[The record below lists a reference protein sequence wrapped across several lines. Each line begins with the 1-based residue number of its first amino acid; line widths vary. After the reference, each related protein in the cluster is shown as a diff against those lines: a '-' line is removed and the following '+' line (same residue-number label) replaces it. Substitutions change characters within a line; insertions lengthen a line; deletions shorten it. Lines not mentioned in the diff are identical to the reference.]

1 MNAFWRCH
9 FGLIEVDLQQ
19 QLQVL
24 LLPQLMI
31 HTVNIP
37 TPVHPA
43 TPMVVSV
50 LVCLSAL
57 SRNLTIRLLP
67 ELFANVHSE
76 TSLLIEGL
84 TLSTVG
90 PGGVLG
96 PFPPNGMLRFQSC
109 SALRLIMCFF
119 RRSVSSM
126 SVVLSFFI
134 PPKACHRLLLAVL
147 YIVNYL
153 NVSRSLILCWIV
165 KKHFKMSDIKTARW
179 RAASHPADVQ
189 TKWRR
194 IPQITST
201 APVSQSVPD
210 VIFSLWLWEN
220 SAVTE
225 LLCADMMSNVL
236 SSMHTGTESRL
247 KQELFRLDLGHLW
260 ENHGQLLYH
269 VCSSVLK
276 AIMEKMNTPDLFK
289 RDSLE
294 PTSTVKFIIQPAFPI
309 FVLGKRGSKV

>member
-1 MNAFWRCH
+1 M
-9 FGLIEVDLQQ
+9 EVDLQQ

-24 LLPQLMI
+24 LLPQQMI
-31 HTVNIP
+31 HIVNIP

-43 TPMVVSV
+43 TPVVVSV

-67 ELFANVHSE
+67 ELFPNVHSE

-90 PGGVLG
+90 SGGVLG
-96 PFPPNGMLRFQSC
+96 LVPSKEMLHFQSC
-109 SALRLIMCFF
+109 SALMTCFF
-119 RRSVSSM
+119 RCSVLLM
-126 SVVLSFFI
+126 FLVLSFFI
-134 PPKACHRLLLAVL
+134 LSKACHRVLLAVL

-153 NVSRSLILCWIV
+153 NVSRSLILCWII
-165 KKHFKMSDIKTARW
+165 KKHIKMSDIKTARW

-194 IPQITST
+194 IPRITST

-220 SAVTE
+220 SAITE
-225 LLCADMMSNVL
+225 LLCADMMANVL
-236 SSMHTGTESRL
+236 TSMHTGTERRL
-247 KQELFRLDLGHLW
+247 KQEL
-260 ENHGQLLYH
+260 
-269 VCSSVLK
+269 CSSYV
-276 AIMEKMNTPDLFK
+276 
-289 RDSLE
+289 S
-294 PTSTVKFIIQPAFPI
+294 
-309 FVLGKRGSKV
+309 